1 LAGDYLLFTSVTP
14 ADLAAG
20 VRQVVNEWMRQQHR
34 LESLSAGRT
43 ARPRLK
49 LVAATA
55 TVALVVDVVTK
66 VIAVSVLVPGHR
78 VPLVGDHVSYALT
91 RNAGAAFSWGVAYTA
106 ELALFVGGIIAVL
119 AWRSRHVVSTA
130 AAIAMGL
137 VLGGAAGNLAD
148 RVFRSPGP
156 LRGAVVDF
164 VAIGWG
170 PIFNAADVCVV
181 VGVAILMCRLL
192 ADGRSPASA

>member
-1 LAGDYLLFTSVTP
+1 VTTSCRV
-14 ADLAAG
+14 
-20 VRQVVNEWMRQQHR
+20 QHR
-34 LESLSAGRT
+34 
-43 ARPRLK
+43 RPRLR
-49 LVAATA
+49 LVFATA
-55 TVALVVDVVTK
+55 VAALVVDVVTK
-66 VIAVSVLVPGHR
+66 AIAVGVLVPGQR
-78 VPLVGDHVSYALT
+78 VPLIGDHVSYALT
-91 RNAGAAFSWGVAYTA
+91 RNAGAAFSWGIAYTA
-106 ELALFVGGIIAVL
+106 ELALVVGVIIAVL

-130 AAIAMGL
+130 AAIAVGL

-181 VGVAILMCRLL
+181 VGVAILTWRLL
-192 ADGRSPASA
+192 ADGRGPASA

>member
-1 LAGDYLLFTSVTP
+1 
-14 ADLAAG
+14 
-20 VRQVVNEWMRQQHR
+20 MRVQHR
-34 LESLSAGRT
+34 
-43 ARPRLK
+43 RPRLR
-49 LVAATA
+49 LVFVTA
-55 TVALVVDVVTK
+55 VAALVVDVVTK
-66 VIAVSVLVPGHR
+66 VIAVGLLIPGQR
-78 VPLVGDHVSYALT
+78 VPLIGDHVSYALT

-106 ELALFVGGIIAVL
+106 ELAVIVGGIIAVL
-119 AWRSRHVVSTA
+119 VWRSRHVVSTA

-181 VGVAILMCRLL
+181 IGVAILTWRLL
-192 ADGRSPASA
+192 SEGSRPASA

>member
-1 LAGDYLLFTSVTP
+1 LFTCTTRCGFVSG
-14 ADLAAG
+14 AHA
-20 VRQVVNEWMRQQHR
+20 VVN
-34 LESLSAGRT
+34 GRMQYT
-43 ARPRLK
+43 RPRLG
-49 LVAATA
+49 LVFSTA
-55 TVALVVDVVTK
+55 VVAMFVDVITK
-66 VIAVSVLVPGHR
+66 VIAVGVLVPGRR
-78 VPLVGDHVSYALT
+78 VPLIGDHVGCALT
-91 RNAGAAFSWGVAYTA
+91 RNAGAAFSWGGAYTV
-106 ELALFVGGIIAVL
+106 ELAVLVGGIITVL

-130 AAIAMGL
+130 AAIAIGL

-181 VGVAILMCRLL
+181 VGVAILTWRLL
-192 ADGRSPASA
+192 AEKRSPAPA

>member
-1 LAGDYLLFTSVTP
+1 
-14 ADLAAG
+14 
-20 VRQVVNEWMRQQHR
+20 MQH
-34 LESLSAGRT
+34 

-49 LVAATA
+49 LVFSTA
-55 TVALVVDVVTK
+55 VVAMFVDVITK
-66 VIAVSVLVPGHR
+66 VIAVGVLVPGRR
-78 VPLVGDHVSYALT
+78 VPLIGDHVWCALT
-91 RNAGAAFSWGVAYTA
+91 RNAGAAFSWGGAYTV
-106 ELALFVGGIIAVL
+106 ELAVVVGGIIAVL

-130 AAIAMGL
+130 AAIAVGL

-181 VGVAILMCRLL
+181 IGVVILTWRLL
-192 ADGRSPASA
+192 AEKPSPTPA

>member
-1 LAGDYLLFTSVTP
+1 
-14 ADLAAG
+14 
-20 VRQVVNEWMRQQHR
+20 MQH
-34 LESLSAGRT
+34 T
-43 ARPRLK
+43 RPRLK
-49 LVAATA
+49 LVFATA
-55 TVALVVDVVTK
+55 VAALLVDVVTK
-66 VIAVSVLVPGHR
+66 VIAVGVLAPGEK
-78 VPLVGDHVSYALT
+78 VPLIGDHVSCALT

-106 ELALFVGGIIAVL
+106 ELALLVGGIIAVL

-181 VGVAILMCRLL
+181 VGVAILMWRLL
-192 ADGRSPASA
+192 AVGRSPASA